1 MVAAIISGRK
11 EAGQSNLKED
21 RLLQWSARNSFPSSL
36 VFLGEEKKKP
46 LGDRIGEQEPKSY
59 RECQK
64 IFQSNRSFFRMSCW
78 GEWYR
83 CVQNLET
90 GGSLPGMPRFCPV
103 HCAIDKATA
112 SLNSLLSTRA

>member
-21 RLLQWSARNSFPSSL
+21 CLLQWSARNSFPNSL
-36 VFLGEEKKKP
+36 VFLGEEKKP

-64 IFQSNRSFFRMSCW
+64 FFQSNRSFFRVSCW

-83 CVQNLET
+83 YVHHLET
-90 GGSLPGMPRFCPV
+90 GGSLPGVPSFCPV
-103 HCAIDKATA
+103 HCTIDKATA
-112 SLNSLLSTRA
+112 SLNSLRSARA